1 MIVNTTGVL
10 VIMNSVFMEAV
21 PYIAGGIIALMLTI
35 LFYIQFRDDLL
46 GDFDDK

>member
-10 VIMNSVFMEAV
+10 VIMNVFMEAV

-35 LFYIQFRDDLL
+35 LFYIQFRDNLL